1 MDWLVDLVKPTKQK
15 VARRCERYRTTDLR
29 CALGLI
35 ADLSASGMRVRAD
48 SKPDFKAGHL
58 LDLPVSNGQHKI
70 VVRAR
75 VAWVRKGAE
84 GRYWIGLAFADT
96 RAGIGDLM
104 ARLARYGYFETEQ
117 PQDQPR
123 PPSNTH
129 ARREEI
135 EDLYEILGVGRRAA
149 PDEIHA
155 AYRRL
160 AHVYHPDVCKH
171 ADAGERMV
179 RVNKAYAI
187 LKDEAVRKKYDALLR
202 GTRAA

>member
-1 MDWLVDLVKPTKQK
+1 MDWLVDLVKPAKNK

-29 CALGLI
+29 CGLGLI
-35 ADLSASGMRVRAD
+35 ADLSASGMRVRVD
-48 SKPDFKAGHL
+48 CKPGFKAGHL

-75 VAWVRKGAE
+75 VAWIRKGAE
-84 GRYWIGLAFADT
+84 GRYWIGLAFADA

-104 ARLARYGYFETEQ
+104 VQLARYGYLESEGKQ
-117 PQDQPR
+117 ERQA
-123 PPSNTH
+123 PSGVAAPN
-129 ARREEI
+129 AAEV
-135 EDLYEILGVGRRAA
+135 EDLYEILGIGRRATA
-149 PDEIHA
+149 DEIHA

-160 AHVYHPDVCKH
+160 AHVYHPDVCKY
-171 ADAGERMV
+171 ADAGERMA
-179 RVNKAYAI
+179 RVNKAYAV